1 MKYQIYG
8 DTKYARINNQKINRI
23 LKKAGIE
30 VYLWK
35 GICNWS
41 KKGNLY
47 HFYFITKTDNPRNL
61 KSASI
66 YIGYDSITG
75 HEERYAEE
83 IKKQYSI
90 IGENPS
96 WLQGRAL

>member
-1 MKYQIYG
+1 MEIQNTLELIIRRSTGFLRRLLVSKYICG
-8 DTKYARINNQKINRI
+8 K
-23 LKKAGIE
+23 E
-30 VYLWK
+30 
-35 GICNWS
+35 ICNWS

-47 HFYFITKTDNPRNL
+47 HFYFITKTDNPRDL

-75 HEERYAEE
+75 HEEKYAEE

-90 IGENPS
+90 I
-96 WLQGRAL
+96 